1 MGIEAEDVERVRA
14 ASDIVAVVS
23 QYTPLKRVGRSFSG
37 ICPFHAE
44 KSPSF
49 SVNPEKG
56 LYYCFGCQAGGDVIT
71 FVREVEHTDFAG
83 AVERLAT
90 KLGITLRYTDKD
102 EGEAHRR
109 RRRLLEAVER
119 AVEVYHDRLLTGADA
134 GAARAYL
141 RSRGFD
147 GDAVRHYRLGWAP
160 ESWDTL
166 AKALRLS
173 DDDWRDA
180 GLGGLNRN
188 GRQYDHFRN
197 RLLFPIFD
205 ASGRAIGFG
214 GRILPGGEGPKY
226 KNTPDCALY
235 HKSRV
240 LYGLNWAGAEAAR
253 LGEIVVCEGYT
264 DVIAFQRSGVERAVA
279 TCGTA
284 LTEEHV
290 RELTRYAKRVVLAFD
305 ADNAGQAAAARF
317 YAWERELDISVAVA
331 ALPPGVDPA
340 DLGREDPEALAA
352 TVTAARPFL
361 EFRLERL
368 FGAAD
373 LRTAEGRARA
383 AEAAVLLVAEHPS
396 DLVRDQYLMRIA
408 DRCQVDV
415 ARLRG
420 RLAAAPVGS
429 EVPPRAQGRGGAPTS
444 PRGERPVG
452 RRGGTATAPS
462 PRRTD
467 EPPAWDEAPPWDE
480 EPPPDW
486 DEPSPDRRRPAAASP
501 PSSAGRSAALP
512 VSPVERQALALL
524 VHRPDAVAGVL
535 EPVVFGPGARA
546 AIDALAA
553 AGGDLRLAVESASS
567 VVADLLNRVAV
578 EEPEEY
584 ELPTV
589 AQLVVDA
596 AKRTAAAVEA
606 AARADLAQGDTP
618 GWAERT
624 RASTWLR
631 QEADRLWTLKEA
643 RQLTRPELE
652 PLVAWLTAYEASVE
666 STEEEGRAD
675 G

>member
-90 KLGITLRYTDKD
+90 KLGITLRYTEKD

-119 AVEVYHDRLLTGADA
+119 AVEVYHDRLLTGPDA

-147 GDAVRHYRLGWAP
+147 GDAVRRYRLGWAP

-214 GRILPGGEGPKY
+214 GRILPGGDGPKY

-305 ADNAGQAAAARF
+305 ADNAGQAAAAKF

-331 ALPPGVDPA
+331 ALPQGVDPA
-340 DLGREDPEALAA
+340 DLGREDPAALAA
-352 TVTAARPFL
+352 SVTDARPFL

-373 LRTAEGRARA
+373 LRSAEGRARA
-383 AEAAVLLVAEHPS
+383 AEAAVVLVAEHPS

-420 RLAAAPVGS
+420 RLAAGPLVSPAPA
-429 EVPPRAQGRGGAPTS
+429 RAPGRGGTSSNAP
-444 PRGERPVG
+444 GERPGG
-452 RRGGTATAPS
+452 RRGGIAVDPS
-462 PRRTD
+462 PRRSD

-480 EPPPDW
+480 EPPADW
-486 DEPSPDRRRPAAASP
+486 DEAPVDRRPTTAPRPG
-501 PSSAGRSAALP
+501 GRPVSLP

-524 VHRPDAVAGVL
+524 VHRPEVVVGVL

-546 AIDALAA
+546 AVDALAA
-553 AGGDLRLAVESASS
+553 AGGDLRLAVESASA

-578 EEPEEY
+578 EEPEED

-631 QEADRLWTLKEA
+631 QEADRLWALKEA
-643 RQLTRPELE
+643 RQLARSELE
-652 PLVAWLTAYEASVE
+652 PLVAWLTAYEASVA
-666 STEEEGRAD
+666 SMEEEGRAD